1 MRSTPINTDMCYC
14 CPQGNDLVNITE
26 CDLRVTVGPFRS
38 GPGRLATQ
46 LLTPLT
52 GFEAIQGLQPFLSL
66 STRIS
71 SSEVFLVDD
80 LLVVFTGFSNGQV
93 RKVRIELCTIW
104 GYAPF
109 VRRVR
114 VVRIYIYIYV
124 VYLRFRVCL
133 LSFFCF
139 TYTFVFPSMPPG
151 ASLT

>member
-1 MRSTPINTDMCYC
+1 MCYC
-14 CPQGNDLVNITE
+14 HPQGSYLLNITE
-26 CDLRVTVGPFRS
+26 CDLRVTVGPFNR

-46 LLTPLT
+46 LLIPLP
-52 GFEAIQGLQPFLSL
+52 GFEIILGPQPFLSL

-109 VRRVR
+109 VCRVR
-114 VVRIYIYIYV
+114 VVHIIIIYMWYI
-124 VYLRFRVCL
+124 
-133 LSFFCF
+133 
-139 TYTFVFPSMPPG
+139 
-151 ASLT
+151 

>member
-1 MRSTPINTDMCYC
+1 MCYC

-46 LLTPLT
+46 LLIPLP
-52 GFEAIQGLQPFLSL
+52 GFDAIQRLQPFLSL

-80 LLVVFTGFSNGQV
+80 LLVVFTGFSNGLV

-109 VRRVR
+109 VCRVR
-114 VVRIYIYIYV
+114 VVYIYV
-124 VYLRFRVCL
+124 TVVHIYICGI
-133 LSFFCF
+133 
-139 TYTFVFPSMPPG
+139 YEI
-151 ASLT
+151 

>member
-26 CDLRVTVGPFRS
+26 CDLRVTVGPFGF

-46 LLTPLT
+46 LLSPLP
-52 GFEAIQGLQPFLSL
+52 GFEIILGPQPFLSL

-80 LLVVFTGFSNGQV
+80 LLVVFTGFSNGLV
-93 RKVRIELCTIW
+93 RKVLIELCTIW

-109 VRRVR
+109 VCRVR
-114 VVRIYIYIYV
+114 VVRIYICGIYEI
-124 VYLRFRVCL
+124 
-133 LSFFCF
+133 
-139 TYTFVFPSMPPG
+139 
-151 ASLT
+151 